1 MKKGF
6 YKGCGCSLLAIG
18 VIAVLFAIILA
29 VGSWAADENAGKKN
43 DAEWDEYNAW
53 VAQVDSMEDR
63 VLADSLMETRQAPII
78 RQGGFATAFGAIF
91 AIAIIAVATIPIVAG
106 IIMMSIYRQRK
117 KQELMQKQLND
128 KSQPPL
134 QP

>member
-1 MKKGF
+1 M
-6 YKGCGCSLLAIG
+6 
-18 VIAVLFAIILA
+18 LFAIILA

-63 VLADSLMETRQAPII
+63 VLADSLMETHPAPII

-106 IIMMSIYRQRK
+106 IIMMSVYRQRK
-117 KQELMQKQLND
+117 RQELMQKQLND

-134 QP
+134 QS